1 MKSKPTKHIFVCTNL
16 RAGESKSCGNK
27 GLKIRTQLVR
37 LLSNTPQ
44 KDHIRVNKSGC
55 LGLCKS
61 GPCMVIYPQKVWY
74 EKIKIKDC
82 KNIFNKSVIDNDIIE
97 ELEVPDKRWNK

>member
-55 LGLCKS
+55 LGKCSL
-61 GPCMVIYPQKVWY
+61 GPCMVIYPETQWHY
-74 EKIKIKDC
+74 SLDL
-82 KNIFNKSVIDNDIIE
+82 NDIENIMSD
-97 ELEVPDKRWNK
+97 LIKK